1 MTVFSFPINDKQR
14 NKEKLMFLINYGGNI
29 NEIKKL
35 QRIVEEDNN
44 EE

>member
-1 MTVFSFPINDKQR
+1 
-14 NKEKLMFLINYGGNI
+14 MFLINYGGNI

-44 EE
+44 EEWIWKLWAKERKDKKQSR